1 MKKIAIVNQRY
12 GTEVNGGSEYYT
24 RLIAEH
30 LKHHYDVEILT
41 TTALNYDTWENH
53 YPVGVSIVNG
63 VKVRRFP
70 VKRPR
75 NMLKFRI
82 VSKMTRILAK
92 AGMHLDK
99 WWVRSQGPETPELIQ
114 YIRDEKD
121 TYDKFL
127 FVTYLYYT
135 TVMGLPEVA
144 DKAILIPTA
153 HDEPY
158 IHFPIYKGI
167 FQTPAGM
174 IFLTEEEKAFVQQK
188 FQNAAIPND
197 VVAVGI
203 DIPEN
208 LQNEDDREAAVQTF
222 REKYN
227 ISGEYIIYAGRVDYG
242 KKCDEMFTF
251 FEKYKEL
258 HPEDNIQLVIIG
270 KDMMGIPKH
279 SDIHYLG
286 FVSEEDK
293 YAGIAGA
300 KYLWLPSQFESLS
313 IALLEGMALGVPGIV
328 NGKCEVLKGHSVRSE
343 GAVWYCDE
351 ADFLQKLSELQSLSG
366 EAYFQMGK
374 SAQKYVK
381 DSYHWEVVE
390 EKLQKMIERG

>member
-53 YPVGVSIVNG
+53 YPAGVSTVNG

-82 VSKMTRILAK
+82 VSKITRILAK
-92 AGMHLDK
+92 AGVHLDK
-99 WWVRSQGPETPELIQ
+99 WWVQSQGPETPELIQ
-114 YIRDEKD
+114 YVRDEKD
-121 TYDKFL
+121 TYDKFI

-158 IHFPIYKGI
+158 IHFPIYKGV
-167 FQTPAGM
+167 FQKSAGM
-174 IFLTEEEKAFVQQK
+174 IFLTEEEKSFVQKK

-203 DIPEN
+203 DIPQN
-208 LQNEDDREAAVQTF
+208 LQNEEDRVAAVRTF

-242 KKCDEMFTF
+242 KKCDEMFAF

-258 HPEDNIQLVIIG
+258 HPEDKIQLVIIG

-313 IALLEGMALGVPGIV
+313 IALLEGMALRVPGIV
-328 NGKCEVLKGHSVRSE
+328 NGKCEVLKGHCVRSE
-343 GAVWYCDE
+343 GAVWYCGYDE
-351 ADFLQKLSELQSLSG
+351 YEETMNRLKGMSEEDYEQMRQRAGIYVANNYQWQLVEQKLES
-366 EAYFQMGK
+366 
-374 SAQKYVK
+374 
-381 DSYHWEVVE
+381 
-390 EKLQKMIERG
+390 MIG